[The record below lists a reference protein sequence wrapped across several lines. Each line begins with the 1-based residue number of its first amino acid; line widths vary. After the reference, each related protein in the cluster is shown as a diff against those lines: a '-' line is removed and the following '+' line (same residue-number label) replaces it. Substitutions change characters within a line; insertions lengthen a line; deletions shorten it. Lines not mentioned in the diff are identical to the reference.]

1 MKLNLI
7 TRLERLFVWALKAMG
22 VIMPLLLFGVVITL
36 GFSAWPTIKLFG
48 LKFFVTSD
56 WDPITHQFG
65 AMPFIVGTLL
75 TSFLALL
82 ISAPFSL
89 AIALLLSEY
98 LRRGILGHV
107 MTSMIE
113 LLAGIPSVVYGF
125 WGLMVL
131 VPFIRN
137 LQIMAQIPPF
147 GVGIFT
153 AAIIL
158 GIMIIPYSASITREV
173 MLMVPKDIKEASQ
186 SLGATRFETVR
197 KIILPYAKSG
207 IFAGVL
213 LALGRALGETM
224 AVTMV
229 IGNANRLPDSIFSPG
244 NTLASVIAN
253 EFAEASDLMHRSSLV
268 ELGLVLILITL
279 IVNYIGRVIIN
290 RTRIETAK

>member
-7 TRLERLFVWALKAMG
+7 MRLERLFILCLKAVG
-22 VIMPLLLFGVVITL
+22 IVMPFLLIGIIATL
-36 GFSAWPTIKLFG
+36 AYAAWPTIVHYG
-48 LKFFVTSD
+48 PGFFTASD
-56 WDPITHQFG
+56 WDPITQEFG
-65 AMPFIVGTLL
+65 ALQFIIGTLL

-89 AIALLLSEY
+89 AIAILLSEF
-98 LRRGILGHV
+98 LKRGVLGTI
-107 MTSMIE
+107 MTSLIE

-125 WGLMVL
+125 WALFVV
-131 VPFIRN
+131 VPVVRD

-153 AAIIL
+153 AALIL
-158 GIMIIPYSASITREV
+158 GIMIIPYSASISREV
-173 MLMVPKDIKEASQ
+173 MLMVPKDIKEAGL
-186 SLGATRFETVR
+186 SLGATRFETIR

-229 IGNANRLPDSIFSPG
+229 IGNANRMPDSVFSPG

-253 EFAEASDLMHRSSLV
+253 EFAEASDLMHRSSLI
-268 ELGLVLILITL
+268 ELGLVLIVITL
-279 IVNYIGRVIIN
+279 IVNYLGRMIIN

>member
-98 LRRGILGHV
+98 LRRGILG
-107 MTSMIE
+107 M
-113 LLAGIPSVVYGF
+113 
-125 WGLMVL
+125 
-131 VPFIRN
+131 
-137 LQIMAQIPPF
+137 
-147 GVGIFT
+147 
-153 AAIIL
+153 
-158 GIMIIPYSASITREV
+158 
-173 MLMVPKDIKEASQ
+173 
-186 SLGATRFETVR
+186 SLPA
-197 KIILPYAKSG
+197 
-207 IFAGVL
+207 
-213 LALGRALGETM
+213 
-224 AVTMV
+224 
-229 IGNANRLPDSIFSPG
+229 
-244 NTLASVIAN
+244 
-253 EFAEASDLMHRSSLV
+253 
-268 ELGLVLILITL
+268 
-279 IVNYIGRVIIN
+279 
-290 RTRIETAK
+290 

>member
-1 MKLNLI
+1 
-7 TRLERLFVWALKAMG
+7 
-22 VIMPLLLFGVVITL
+22 
-36 GFSAWPTIKLFG
+36 
-48 LKFFVTSD
+48 
-56 WDPITHQFG
+56 
-65 AMPFIVGTLL
+65 
-75 TSFLALL
+75 
-82 ISAPFSL
+82 
-89 AIALLLSEY
+89 
-98 LRRGILGHV
+98 
-107 MTSMIE
+107 MIQ